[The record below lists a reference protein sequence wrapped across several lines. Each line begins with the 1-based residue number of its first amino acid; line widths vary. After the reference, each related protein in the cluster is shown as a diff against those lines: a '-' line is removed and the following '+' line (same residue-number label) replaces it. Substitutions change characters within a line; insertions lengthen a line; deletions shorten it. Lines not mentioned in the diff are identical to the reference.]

1 MQQGHGQV
9 EQLVKIG
16 SGMFD
21 IQLAKANEAEK
32 FCKISQKKV
41 GLDRNLHMKPI
52 QGRRNTV
59 KKLEEI
65 GRQVYWIITKDIGVD
80 DFHVMKAGKL
90 SAAICTTALGCIE
103 HNQVQPNVNAPE
115 CIDIGNRQDLAR
127 NPAAGVNAQIV
138 MAREHNSIGKS
149 RQRPS
154 LRISFNVQPAQAW
167 VRRQIAACIHNHPSQ
182 IKLIYQINR
191 HVLQR
196 QRLILHE
203 LKKTTPVRHPTL
215 NRRMSDTRCYQKQ
228 GRSGYQCPY
237 CGIPHPQF
245 P

>member
-1 MQQGHGQV
+1 MQQDHDQV

-52 QGRRNTV
+52 QARRNTV

-65 GRQVYWIITKDIGVD
+65 GRQVHWIITKDIGVD
-80 DFHVMKAGKL
+80 DFHL
-90 SAAICTTALGCIE
+90 SAAICTTALECIE
-103 HNQVQPNVNAPE
+103 HNQVQPNTN
-115 CIDIGNRQDLAR
+115 LAR
-127 NPAAGVNAQIV
+127 NPAAGANAQIV
-138 MAREHNSIGKS
+138 MAQEHNSIGKS

-196 QRLILHE
+196 QRLILNE
-203 LKKTTPVRHPTL
+203 LKKNDSCSSSNFKQTYVRY
-215 NRRMSDTRCYQKQ
+215 RCYQKQ